1 MSKMFRH
8 AAGAVFLILL
18 AEIFIFNYRHFE
30 SLFHEEITDYGLI
43 VSDALIRQKDGS
55 YLVGEGEAYLEFT
68 QIERRLDTLFFD
80 VEPEGREEETYEPVS
95 LNQWARDESHE
106 EYYGIPARQ
115 IWHGQKRSQYLTYH
129 FYGLCKSLRLSLGL
143 RPGERIRLRFA
154 LNPVIPLFFSWYR
167 VLFLLILFAF
177 LYGFRPSSRIWRVP
191 FLELKA
197 GRKAAF
203 IGFLVGNFLFLQVIS
218 GLNPFFQQESV
229 VHQQQYQSLA
239 RAFANGQLSLLEEPG
254 EALKG
259 MENPYDLGHRHRVLG
274 EAGEDYRWDHA
285 YYEGKYYVY
294 FGVVPVVLFYLPYY
308 LLTGEDL
315 HNRPVILIGAF
326 LVLAGIMGLVLQII
340 RRWFPKTS
348 AGAWFLLTELVAL
361 CSNLIYMCKRTDLY
375 TVPIIMGLGFGLL
388 GLWHFQCARRED
400 GSYETG
406 KIAMGSFLLALVAGC
421 RPQLFL
427 LAAPGAVILGK
438 DFFAPSRLRTRQGLC
453 RLAALALPMAAV
465 ALPLMCYNF
474 ARFGSVFDFGAN
486 YNLCFN
492 DMRRRGFVWDRIPL
506 GIWAYLFAPV
516 KTVLDFPFVEAN
528 YFNPSY
534 LGVTITEATYGGL
547 FAVSP
552 FFLTV
557 PVRFLAG
564 KRFRC
569 GSAFALAAASLAAGF
584 VILLADTEM
593 SGILM
598 RYFSD
603 FAIFFGIAALLSWLA
618 LYDQAGSGTARRLM
632 RLFLVVCLL
641 AAAVYQSCIFFL
653 DTGEAL
659 MDLRR
664 DLFSF
669 AKYQVMF
676 WL

>member
-1 MSKMFRH
+1 M
-8 AAGAVFLILL
+8 
-18 AEIFIFNYRHFE
+18 
-30 SLFHEEITDYGLI
+30 
-43 VSDALIRQKDGS
+43 
-55 YLVGEGEAYLEFT
+55 
-68 QIERRLDTLFFD
+68 
-80 VEPEGREEETYEPVS
+80 EEETYEPVS

>member
-68 QIERRLDTLFFD
+68 QIDRRLDTLFFD

-348 AGAWFLLTELVAL
+348 AGAWFLLTELVVL

-388 GLWHFQCARRED
+388 GFWHFQCARRED

-603 FAIFFGIAALLSWLA
+603 FAIFFGMAALLSWLA

>member
-1 MSKMFRH
+1 MTGVQTC
-8 AAGAVFLILL
+8 ALPIL
-18 AEIFIFNYRHFE
+18 
-30 SLFHEEITDYGLI
+30 
-43 VSDALIRQKDGS
+43 
-55 YLVGEGEAYLEFT
+55 
-68 QIERRLDTLFFD
+68 
-80 VEPEGREEETYEPVS
+80 S

>member
-68 QIERRLDTLFFD
+68 QIDRRLDTLFFD

-197 GRKAAF
+197 GRKAALT
-203 IGFLVGNFLFLQVIS
+203 GFLVGNFLFLQVIS

-474 ARFGSVFDFGAN
+474 ARFVFDFGAN

-564 KRFRC
+564 RRFRR

-603 FAIFFGIAALLSWLA
+603 FAIFFGMAALLSWLA
-618 LYDQAGSGTARRLM
+618 LYDQAGSGTAHRLM

>member
-68 QIERRLDTLFFD
+68 QIDRRLDTLFFD

-534 LGVTITEATYGGL
+534 LGVTITDATYGGL

>member
-68 QIERRLDTLFFD
+68 QIDRRLDTLFFD

-375 TVPIIMGLGFGLL
+375 TVPIIMGLGFGRL

-618 LYDQAGSGTARRLM
+618 LYDQAGSGTAHRLM

>member
-68 QIERRLDTLFFD
+68 QIDRRLDTLFFD

-106 EYYGIPARQ
+106 EYYGLPARQ

>member
-68 QIERRLDTLFFD
+68 QIDRRLDTLFFD

-197 GRKAAF
+197 GRKAALT
-203 IGFLVGNFLFLQVIS
+203 GFLVGNFLFLQVIS

-348 AGAWFLLTELVAL
+348 AGAWFLLTELVVL

>member
-68 QIERRLDTLFFD
+68 QIDRRLDTLFFD

-348 AGAWFLLTELVAL
+348 AGAWFLLTVLVAL
-361 CSNLIYMCKRTDLY
+361 CCNLSYRCKRTDLY

>member
-30 SLFHEEITDYGLI
+30 SLFHEEITNYGLI

-68 QIERRLDTLFFD
+68 QIDRRLDTLFFD

>member
-1 MSKMFRH
+1 MSKKFRR
-8 AAGAVFLILL
+8 AAGVLFLILF
-18 AEIFIFNYRHFE
+18 AEIFVFNYRHWE
-30 SLFHEEITDYGLI
+30 SFSNEEITDYGLLL
-43 VSDALIRQKDGS
+43 SDALISQGDGS
-55 YLVGEGEAYLEFT
+55 YLVGEGEAFLELT
-68 QIERRLDTLFFD
+68 EINGRLDTLFFD
-80 VEPEGREEETYEPVS
+80 VELVNRDGETYEPVS
-95 LNQWARDESHE
+95 LSQWARDESHE

-115 IWHGQKRSQYLTYH
+115 IWHGREKSQYLTYH
-129 FYGLCKSLRLSLGL
+129 FYGICKSLRLSLGL
-143 RPGERIRLRFA
+143 RAGERIRLHFA

-167 VLFLLILFAF
+167 VLFLSVLSAF
-177 LYGFRPSSRIWRVP
+177 LYGFRPASRVWRIP

-197 GRKAAF
+197 GRNVALT
-203 IGFLVGNFLFLQVIS
+203 GFLLGNLLLLQLIS

-239 RAFANGQLSLLEEPG
+239 RAFANGRLSLLEEPG

-259 MENPYDLGHRHRVLG
+259 MENPYDLGHRNRVLG

-294 FGVVPVVLFYLPYY
+294 FGVVPVMLFYLPYY

-315 HNRPVILIGAF
+315 HNRPVIMIGAF
-326 LVLAGIMGLVLQII
+326 LVLAGIMGLVLQIM

-348 AGAWFLLTELVAL
+348 AGAWFLLTELVVL

-375 TVPIIMGLGFGLL
+375 TVPIIMGLGLGLL
-388 GLWHFQCARRED
+388 GLLHFLCAQRPD
-400 GSYETG
+400 GSYEKG
-406 KIAMGSFLLALVAGC
+406 RLVMGSFLLALVAGC

-427 LAAPGAVILGK
+427 LAVPAAVSLGK
-438 DFFAPSRLRTRQGLC
+438 GFFAPSRLRTRAGLGDF
-453 RLAALALPMAAV
+453 AAFAVPVAAV
-465 ALPLMCYNF
+465 ALPLMWYNY
-474 ARFGSVFDFGAN
+474 ARFGSVLDFGAN

-528 YFNPSY
+528 YFSSSY
-534 LGVTITEATYGGL
+534 LGVTISEATYGGL
-547 FAVSP
+547 FAVTP
-552 FFLTV
+552 FFLTI
-557 PVRFLAG
+557 PVLFLAG
-564 KRFRC
+564 RRFRQ
-569 GSAFALAAASLAAGF
+569 GKAFALASAGIAAGS
-584 VILLADTEM
+584 VIVLADTEM

-598 RYFSD
+598 RYFGD
-603 FAIFFGIAALLSWLA
+603 FAIFFGMAALLSWMA
-618 LYDQAGSGTARRLM
+618 LYERAGSGTVCRLM
-632 RLFLVVCLL
+632 RLFLAVCLL
-641 AAAVYQSCIFFL
+641 AAALYQGCIFFL

-664 DLFSF
+664 DLFSLV
-669 AKYQVMF
+669 KYQVMF

>member
-68 QIERRLDTLFFD
+68 QIDRRLDTLFFD

-618 LYDQAGSGTARRLM
+618 LYDQAGSGTAHRLM

>member
-68 QIERRLDTLFFD
+68 QIDRRLDTLFFD

-348 AGAWFLLTELVAL
+348 AGAWFLLTELVVL

>member
-68 QIERRLDTLFFD
+68 QIDRRLDTLFFD

-375 TVPIIMGLGFGLL
+375 TVPIIMGLGFGRL

>member
-68 QIERRLDTLFFD
+68 QIDRRLDTLFFD

>member
-18 AEIFIFNYRHFE
+18 SEIFIFNYRHFE

-68 QIERRLDTLFFD
+68 QIDRRLDTLFFD
-80 VEPEGREEETYEPVS
+80 VEPEGREEENYEPVS

-348 AGAWFLLTELVAL
+348 AGAWFLLTELVVL

>member
-68 QIERRLDTLFFD
+68 QIDRRLDTLFFD

-294 FGVVPVVLFYLPYY
+294 FGVEPVVLFYLPYY

>member
-68 QIERRLDTLFFD
+68 QIDRRLDTLFFD

-197 GRKAAF
+197 GRKAALT
-203 IGFLVGNFLFLQVIS
+203 GFLVGNFLFLQVIS

>member
-68 QIERRLDTLFFD
+68 QIDRRLDTLFFD

-641 AAAVYQSCIFFL
+641 AAAVYQSCMFFL